1 MTILNRHWRAK
12 VLEIV
17 FRFLDFHLDLSGDVG
32 QAMLNVGEEN
42 LSQLG
47 GQIVDAQQALRH
59 RRVHWMGTEI
69 QLLLFDGL
77 LHRNTI
83 DDVLLRPILDSNKT
97 KAQVHIFSLNH
108 PFSICSLV
116 HDINLC
122 DYSDS
127 SYTLWVNL
135 PSHLQAIRG
144 SHISV
149 RRKSTQNNGP

>member
-17 FRFLDFHLDLSGDVG
+17 FRFLDFHFDFSGDVG

-47 GQIVDAQQALRH
+47 GQVVDAQQALRH

-77 LHRNTI
+77 LYRNPI
-83 DDVLLRPILDSNKT
+83 DDVLLGPVLDSNKT
-97 KAQVHIFSLNH
+97 KAQVHILSLNH

-116 HDINLC
+116 HDINLGDDTDC
-122 DYSDS
+122 SNA
-127 SYTLWVNL
+127 LWVNL
-135 PSHLQAIRG
+135 SCHL
-144 SHISV
+144 
-149 RRKSTQNNGP
+149 